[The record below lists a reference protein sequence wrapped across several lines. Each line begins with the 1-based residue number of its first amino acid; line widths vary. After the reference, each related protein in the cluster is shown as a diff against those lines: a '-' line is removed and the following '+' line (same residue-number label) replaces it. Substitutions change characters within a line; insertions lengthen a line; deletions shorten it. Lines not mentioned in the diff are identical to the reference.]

1 MVKRIALA
9 FALAVPAAPLVA
21 LAQTATPIDSETTP
35 QPSAMAP
42 APPASAPRPLPD
54 EPALHHVPATVAARR
69 EKLAIGA
76 RIDRPDLVKRAVVVY
91 RHGEAVDEALFE
103 RSAVAGMPYVAVIP
117 AEAVDGPAI
126 AYAIE
131 LERPD
136 GKRVAVFASRES
148 MQPVQVVSDSIDA
161 EEDALLRRLGGRR
174 FVVDASGEY
183 VSFGTATASNA
194 CATSPCPAGGAG
206 TATSTQIAPDYYWRS
221 DVGVTYRML
230 RVVSEFGIRGGVYR
244 GSGFAPD
251 RNYPSYVSVSDVG
264 LNYGAPWIRLRATD
278 WLHFEGEFLTSI
290 TEIGFSMGGGG
301 AVLIGDEYASHLT
314 LGVEGVDVFGVRGYS
329 RFDVVASR
337 WLRLAP
343 MIEVTN
349 MRHAPTAGVRL
360 LGEAGIGLGYGWM
373 LTLRGGY
380 QARTFNSGGPSAGGG
395 LAYAF

>member
-9 FALAVPAAPLVA
+9 FALALPVAPLVA
-21 LAQTATPIDSETTP
+21 HAQTATPSDSATTP

-42 APPASAPRPLPD
+42 APPASAPRPLPE
-54 EPALHHVPATVAARR
+54 EPALHHVPVTVAARR
-69 EKLAIGA
+69 EKLTVGA
-76 RIDRPDLVKRAVVVY
+76 RIDRPDLVKRAVLVY
-91 RHGEAVDEALFE
+91 SHGEAVEEAPFE
-103 RSAVAGMPYVAVIP
+103 RSAINGTPYVAVIP
-117 AEAVDGPAI
+117 AEAVDGPTI

-148 MQPVQVVSDSIDA
+148 MQPVEVVSDSVDA
-161 EEDALLRRLGGRR
+161 EEDALLARLHGRR

-183 VSFGTATASNA
+183 VSF
-194 CATSPCPAGGAG
+194 
-206 TATSTQIAPDYYWRS
+206 STVQGAPDYYWRS

-244 GSGFAPD
+244 GSGYVPD
-251 RNYPSYVSVSDVG
+251 KNSVSDVG

-290 TEIGFSMGGGG
+290 TEVGFSMGGGG
-301 AVLIGDEYASHLT
+301 AVLIGDEYGSHLT
-314 LGVEGVDVFGVRGYS
+314 LGAEGVDVFGVRGYS
-329 RFDVVASR
+329 RFDVEASR
-337 WLRLAP
+337 WLRVAP
-343 MIEVTN
+343 IVEVTN

-360 LGEAGIGLGYGWM
+360 LGEAGIGLGYGWL
-373 LTLRGGY
+373 LTLRAGY
-380 QARTFNSGGPSAGGG
+380 QARAFNSGGPSAGGG